1 MKFRKSTSEDNDSI
15 DAAMAPMID
24 VVFQLLIFFMLTLKI
39 IEPEGDFSINM
50 PQGKPAET
58 QNNDVVI
65 EPKIVT
71 MIAKADG
78 TLGQLQFGGQAFT
91 IQPSGNGA
99 DISAYI
105 KLNEKEALS
114 RNEASMRIGEDAAF
128 KQMNEAVA
136 DWVRKQRQF
145 FSSGNNQADK
155 EKFEKELKIKVKFS
169 YTLHNR
175 YIIKATSAC
184 RGQIVP
190 GSKNPR
196 DLVKNI
202 EFIRPA
208 APPAS

>member
-1 MKFRKSTSEDNDSI
+1 MKIRKPTIEENDSL
-15 DAAMAPMID
+15 DASMAPMID

-65 EPKIVT
+65 EPKTVVLRVKT
-71 MIAKADG
+71 DGSG
-78 TLGQLQFGGQAFT
+78 TLGLLKFGGQAFT
-91 IQPSGNGA
+91 IQPSGNET
-99 DISAYI
+99 DIAAYI
-105 KLNEKEALS
+105 KVNAKEELS

-128 KQMNEAVA
+128 KQMNEAVYK
-136 DWVRKQRQF
+136 WVRQQRQF
-145 FSSGNNQADK
+145 FASGNSQADK
-155 EKFEKELKIKVKFS
+155 EKFEKELKIKITFDYK
-169 YTLHNR
+169 LHNR

-190 GSKNPR
+190 GRKNPR

-202 EFIRPA
+202 EFIRPR
-208 APPAS
+208 P